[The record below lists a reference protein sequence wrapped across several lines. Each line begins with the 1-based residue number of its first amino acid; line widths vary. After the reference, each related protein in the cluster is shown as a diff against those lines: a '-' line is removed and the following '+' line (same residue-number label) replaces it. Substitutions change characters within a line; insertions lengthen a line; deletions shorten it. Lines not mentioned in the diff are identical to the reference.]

1 MPPRRAGAELQLQ
14 VILPS
19 DTDGERIGIT
29 DPRVTGAGVV
39 YLDRALK
46 HYSHISIGGRVSWM
60 KEDKGGY
67 ECIPPYLMEVL
78 VDCSPRLQCSQDSP
92 AVL

>member
-19 DTDGERIGIT
+19 DNDGDRIGIT
-29 DPRVTGAGVV
+29 DSRVTGAGVV

-60 KEDKGGY
+60 KSY
-67 ECIPPYLMEVL
+67 EEYDGIPTYLMKVL